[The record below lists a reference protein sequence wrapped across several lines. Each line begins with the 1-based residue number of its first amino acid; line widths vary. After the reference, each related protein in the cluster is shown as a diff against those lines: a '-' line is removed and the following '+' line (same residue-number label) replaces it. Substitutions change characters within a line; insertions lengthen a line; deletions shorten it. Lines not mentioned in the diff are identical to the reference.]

1 MRRFAPLLALILV
14 TAACGS
20 GVVAVTTT
28 GDTTTTVVNTTTS
41 QPETTTTTLDDGFP
55 VTVEDMNGS
64 VTIEARPVSIVSLSA
79 TATEMLFA
87 MGAGDQVVAVDE
99 YSNYPDEA
107 PTTSL
112 TGFNPSIEAIL
123 TYGPDLVVASW
134 DPGELVE
141 GMSAF
146 DVPVLVF
153 PTALSLDDSYAQT
166 ETLGAATGNI
176 DGAADVVA
184 QIQTDIQ
191 IVVGAS
197 PVPEGLSI
205 FHEADPTLYAAS
217 SFSFIGQLYSL
228 LGLENVADEADPDQ
242 FGFPQLSSEYLV
254 AADPDFIFLAD
265 ASLGM
270 TPDII
275 ALRPGWDQMSAVKN
289 GAIATLDEDIASRW
303 GPRVVDLLR
312 SISDAIAEY
321 LLTS

>member
-1 MRRFAPLLALILV
+1 MRRTAPLLALILV
-14 TAACGS
+14 LAACGL
-20 GVVAVTTT
+20 GGETVATT
-28 GDTTTTVVNTTTS
+28 GETTTTIASATTT
-41 QPETTTTTLDDGFP
+41 QPATTTTLDDGFP

-64 VTIEARPVSIVSLSA
+64 VSIEDRPVSIVSLSA

-87 MGAGDQVVAVDE
+87 MGAGEQVVAVDE

-107 PTTSL
+107 PTTTL
-112 TGFNPSIEAIL
+112 TGFNPNIEAIL

-134 DPGELVE
+134 DPGELVT
-141 GMSAF
+141 GLSVF
-146 DVPVLVF
+146 DVPVLIL
-153 PTALSLDDSYAQT
+153 PTALSLDDSYTQT
-166 ETLGAATGNI
+166 ETLGGATGHVEE
-176 DGAADVVA
+176 AADLVE
-184 QIQTDIQ
+184 QIKTDIQ
-191 IVVGAS
+191 IVVDGS

-217 SFSFIGQLYSL
+217 SFSFIGQLYGL
-228 LGLENVADEADPDQ
+228 LGLENVADEADADQ

-270 TPDII
+270 TPAII
-275 ALRPGWDQMSAVKN
+275 ALRPGWDQMSAIQY